1 MTAFA
6 PRGSKAALSKA
17 ALSKA
22 ELEAADAPF
31 APKFGADGLI
41 PAITVDAGDG
51 TVLMQAYMNADSL
64 SQTLV
69 KGEAVY
75 WSRSRQEIW
84 HKGATS
90 GQVQTV
96 VELLT
101 DCDQDSILLR
111 VHQAGGGACHT
122 GQRSCFYRRAPLG
135 AGTDVSLEPSSVA
148 SSGERAGAS

>member
-6 PRGSKAALSKA
+6 PRGSKQ
-17 ALSKA
+17 

-31 APKFGADGLI
+31 APKFDEHGLI
-41 PAITVDAGDG
+41 PAIAVDAADG
-51 TVLMQAYMNADSL
+51 TILMQAYMNADSL
-64 SQTLV
+64 TQTLA

-111 VHQAGGGACHT
+111 VNQAGGGACHT
-122 GQRSCFYRRAPLG
+122 GRRSCFYRSVPTG
-135 AGTDVSLEPSSVA
+135 GGNDVTLRPSSYQ
-148 SSGERAGAS
+148 S